1 MNPFTSI
8 PDNAHRIIYLA
19 WGLAGLVLGMVAT
32 YCTATGAGIPS
43 WVIGA
48 SAALGVLSSA
58 LGFTAAS
65 NVSPQVTIAASSGEA
80 VTVTTEPTIIPGTT
94 LPETIYSSD
103 LKADATYY
111 DAKHDRP

>member
-1 MNPFTSI
+1 
-8 PDNAHRIIYLA
+8 
-19 WGLAGLVLGMVAT
+19 MVAT

-65 NVSPQVTIAASSGEA
+65 NVSPQVTSGEA

>member
-8 PDNAHRIIYLA
+8 PDNARRVIYLA

-65 NVSPQVTIAASSGEA
+65 NVSIAASSGEA
-80 VTVTTEPTIIPGTT
+80 VTITTEPTIIPGTT

>member
-8 PDNAHRIIYLA
+8 PDNARRVIYLA

-65 NVSPQVTIAASSGEA
+65 NVSPQVTSGEA
-80 VTVTTEPTIIPGTT
+80 VTITTEPTIIPGTT
-94 LPETIYSSD
+94 LPETISSSD